1 MIKLKEMNKSI
12 FYDNLMLT
20 INEIM
25 GDIRL
30 DDKSVRFKIIPVY
43 EKDKSFNG
51 LDNQM
56 RLIALSEKNGGN
68 RLLSV
73 EETVN
78 LVACQSPFVPIWINI
93 SLNEISEH
101 QIIFNFE
108 TSLRFRKPSQLRNV
122 ETGHP
127 PFKAIMQ
134 KWGGSVKN
142 FVNLVKN
149 SSFLVRI
156 TDMTILIEKGFIY
169 GSKRPNEGVKFSVS
183 MGKNLLW

>member
-1 MIKLKEMNKSI
+1 MEEEDMIKSI

-56 RLIALSEKNGGN
+56 RLIALSEKNVGN

-134 KWGGSVKN
+134 K
-142 FVNLVKN
+142 
-149 SSFLVRI
+149 
-156 TDMTILIEKGFIY
+156 
-169 GSKRPNEGVKFSVS
+169 
-183 MGKNLLW
+183 

>member
-25 GDIRL
+25 GDMRL
-30 DDKSVRFKIIPVY
+30 DDRNLRFKIMPLY
-43 EKDKSFNG
+43 EKDRSFNG

-56 RLIALSEKNGGN
+56 RLIALSEKNVGN
-68 RLLSV
+68 RLLTV

-78 LVACQSPFVPIWINI
+78 LAACQTPFVPIWINI
-93 SLNEISEH
+93 SLNEMSEH

-127 PFKAIMQ
+127 PFKAIM
-134 KWGGSVKN
+134 
-142 FVNLVKN
+142 
-149 SSFLVRI
+149 
-156 TDMTILIEKGFIY
+156 
-169 GSKRPNEGVKFSVS
+169 
-183 MGKNLLW
+183 

>member
-12 FYDNLMLT
+12 FYANLMLT

-25 GDIRL
+25 GDMRL
-30 DDKSVRFKIIPVY
+30 DDRNLRFKIMPVY
-43 EKDKSFNG
+43 EKDRSFNG

-56 RLIALSEKNGGN
+56 RLIALSEKNVGN
-68 RLLSV
+68 RLLTV

-78 LVACQSPFVPIWINI
+78 LAACQTPFVPIWINI
-93 SLNEISEH
+93 SLNEMSEH

-127 PFKAIMQ
+127 PFKAIM
-134 KWGGSVKN
+134 
-142 FVNLVKN
+142 
-149 SSFLVRI
+149 
-156 TDMTILIEKGFIY
+156 
-169 GSKRPNEGVKFSVS
+169 
-183 MGKNLLW
+183 

>member
-25 GDIRL
+25 GDMRL
-30 DDKSVRFKIIPVY
+30 DDRNLRFKIMPVY
-43 EKDKSFNG
+43 EKDRSFNG

-56 RLIALSEKNGGN
+56 RLIALSEKNVGN
-68 RLLSV
+68 RLLTV

-78 LVACQSPFVPIWINI
+78 LAACQTPFVPIWINI
-93 SLNEISEH
+93 SLNEMSEH

-127 PFKAIMQ
+127 PFKAIM
-134 KWGGSVKN
+134 
-142 FVNLVKN
+142 
-149 SSFLVRI
+149 
-156 TDMTILIEKGFIY
+156 
-169 GSKRPNEGVKFSVS
+169 
-183 MGKNLLW
+183 

>member
-12 FYDNLMLT
+12 FYDNLMMT

-25 GDIRL
+25 GDMRL
-30 DDKSVRFKIIPVY
+30 DDKSLRFKIIPVY

-56 RLIALSEKNGGN
+56 RLIALSEKNVGN
-68 RLLSV
+68 RLLTV
-73 EETVN
+73 DETVN

-93 SLNEISEH
+93 SLNEMSEH
-101 QIIFNFE
+101 LVFNFE

-127 PFKAIMQ
+127 PFKAIM
-134 KWGGSVKN
+134 
-142 FVNLVKN
+142 
-149 SSFLVRI
+149 
-156 TDMTILIEKGFIY
+156 
-169 GSKRPNEGVKFSVS
+169 
-183 MGKNLLW
+183 

>member
-56 RLIALSEKNGGN
+56 RLIALS
-68 RLLSV
+68 
-73 EETVN
+73 
-78 LVACQSPFVPIWINI
+78 
-93 SLNEISEH
+93 
-101 QIIFNFE
+101 
-108 TSLRFRKPSQLRNV
+108 
-122 ETGHP
+122 
-127 PFKAIMQ
+127 
-134 KWGGSVKN
+134 
-142 FVNLVKN
+142 
-149 SSFLVRI
+149 
-156 TDMTILIEKGFIY
+156 
-169 GSKRPNEGVKFSVS
+169 
-183 MGKNLLW
+183 

>member
-25 GDIRL
+25 GDMRL
-30 DDKSVRFKIIPVY
+30 DDRNLRFKIMPVY
-43 EKDKSFNG
+43 EKDRSFNG

-56 RLIALSEKNGGN
+56 RLIALSEKNVGN
-68 RLLSV
+68 RLLTV

-78 LVACQSPFVPIWINI
+78 LAACQTPFVPIWINI
-93 SLNEISEH
+93 SLNEMSEH

-127 PFKAIMQ
+127 LFKAIM
-134 KWGGSVKN
+134 
-142 FVNLVKN
+142 
-149 SSFLVRI
+149 
-156 TDMTILIEKGFIY
+156 
-169 GSKRPNEGVKFSVS
+169 
-183 MGKNLLW
+183 